1 MDFMP
6 EIIGGDEEPNVTEE
20 IHEEEITMPDL
31 NQEEVFDIPIKDAPV
46 STVNAGG
53 TEATK
58 PPEDIKKDQKVV
70 KTRKKRVMTQEQKDK
85 LAVARKKALEVRR
98 EKARLKKEEKE
109 LLKLKKEQELDQL
122 RQSVKP
128 KKDPEPV
135 KSEPIKI
142 QKEDVDIDKE
152 AQINPSNNGFSEYK
166 YTQEDVDRISLNAVQ
181 NYDKVRKS
189 RKADKLKKQKE
200 DAQKEAERQK
210 LLSMV
215 TNKPVKQD
223 DYWGNCF

>member
-6 EIIGGDEEPNVTEE
+6 DIIGGDEEPNVTEE
-20 IHEEEITMPDL
+20 IHDEEVTVPDL
-31 NQEEVFDIPIKDAPV
+31 NQEDVFDIPIKDPPI
-46 STVNAGG
+46 STVNANG

-58 PPEDIKKDQKVV
+58 PVEDNKKDQKVV

-128 KKDPEPV
+128 KKDEEPIKKEPV
-135 KSEPIKI
+135 KI

-152 AQINPSNNGFSEYK
+152 AQINPSNNGFSNYK

-200 DAQKEAERQK
+200 EAQKEAERQK

>member
-1 MDFMP
+1 MP
-6 EIIGGDEEPNVTEE
+6 DIIGGDEEPNVTEE
-20 IHEEEITMPDL
+20 IHDEEVTVPDL
-31 NQEEVFDIPIKDAPV
+31 NQEDVFDIPIKDPPI
-46 STVNAGG
+46 STVNANG

-58 PPEDIKKDQKVV
+58 PVEDNKKDQKVV

-128 KKDPEPV
+128 KKDEEPIKKEPV
-135 KSEPIKI
+135 KI

-152 AQINPSNNGFSEYK
+152 AQINPSNNGFSNYK

-200 DAQKEAERQK
+200 EAQKEAERQK